1 MNMDKTFLGILENHV
16 QEINKSV
23 DSKGTNDILLKT
35 IKLLL
40 DKIDYSKGI
49 LASYSDKIEMRKLF
63 SSFGRVA
70 QSACDFYQASKD
82 NLDPAALNGEIGRK
96 LEAATQEV
104 TKVNAL
110 LENIEKNNIELFKQE
125 KELNKI
131 NEKYEKRKETVSK
144 LKSIKETVS
153 DDVIKSLEREE
164 SELDKNI
171 KQNQKRKSELD
182 SQIKKLEDT
191 SQSLQK
197 SVAKANAEKKAI
209 EENVIETIDSRLET
223 IKNIYAEH
231 SRDLDNL
238 KAEIEDFKRKYN
250 KLDEERVD
258 VKEEHDFYNLHLGEN
273 SNIVKKLKEYGISG
287 IDDFFIETTRLKE
300 YFEKELTQFDKL
312 IREVLVK
319 QEEIKEDIGRRNGTL
334 S

>member
-1 MNMDKTFLGILENHV
+1 MDKTFLGILDNHV

-23 DSKGTNDILLKT
+23 DPKDANDILLKT

-40 DKIDYSKGI
+40 DKVDYSDDV
-49 LASYSDKIEMRKLF
+49 LAAYRDKMEMRKLF
-63 SSFGRVA
+63 SSFGRAA

-82 NLDPAALNGEIGRK
+82 YLDPVALNGEIGRK
-96 LEAATQEV
+96 LETANQEV
-104 TKVNAL
+104 TRVNTL
-110 LENIEKNNIELFKQE
+110 LENIEKDSAELFKQE

-131 NEKYEKRKETVSK
+131 NEKYEKQMETVSK
-144 LKSIKETVS
+144 LKRIKDTVS

-182 SQIKKLEDT
+182 SHIEKLEDT
-191 SQSLQK
+191 YQSLQK
-197 SVAKANAEKKAI
+197 SVANVDAEKRAI
-209 EENVIETIDSRLET
+209 EENVIETIDSRLDT

-238 KAEIEDFKRKYN
+238 RAEIEEFKRKYN
-250 KLDEERVD
+250 RLDEERVN
-258 VKEEHDFYNLHLGEN
+258 VKEEYDFYNLHLGEN

-287 IDDFFIETTRLKE
+287 IDDFFVETKRLEKS
-300 YFEKELTQFDKL
+300 FEAELTRFDKL